1 MTTTEPIRQEHESL
15 RSGIEA
21 LRRAGDLVS
30 SAEWTVAKARAD
42 RAVAFLTERVIP
54 HARAE
59 ERFLYPF
66 VGHVLGSLRATRTM
80 ARDHAEVGTLTHQLQ
95 RALEEDDRPMVQRLL
110 YGLYHVL
117 DLHLR
122 KEDEVYGPLLAEYL
136 TDEEVRAVM
145 RQFHARAA

>member
-1 MTTTEPIRQEHESL
+1 
-15 RSGIEA
+15 
-21 LRRAGDLVS
+21 
-30 SAEWTVAKARAD
+30 
-42 RAVAFLTERVIP
+42 
-54 HARAE
+54 
-59 ERFLYPF
+59 
-66 VGHVLGSLRATRTM
+66 M